1 VAAPGVLLVR
11 LGSLGDVLLAG
22 AAGQALHAARPD
34 LAITF
39 LVKAEY
45 GGLVRGQPWATDVWT
60 LAPGEERTPAGIT
73 ALRRRIHGAGFTA
86 VVDLQTSPR
95 SRALLAGHPCV
106 FAWRADRWAR
116 RRWVSLK
123 WTRPAPVRPAWLRF
137 VDAVAPLGVD
147 PTAAPPPRLALDA
160 GAVARAATF
169 DAGWSGGAIV
179 LLAPGARW
187 ATKRW
192 PEGSW
197 LRLVRGLAGAGLRL
211 LLAGDAGDRE
221 TLPRL
226 VAWAADEPRARW
238 FEGPL
243 EDLAAV
249 AALARGA
256 VTNDSGLMHLAA
268 SVGVPVVALFG
279 STHPALGFAP
289 AGAGHVI
296 LCANLACQPCTLHGL
311 ARCPL
316 GHHRCMKG
324 LAPETVMEALA
335 SLVPEVATARI
346 PEEVPP
352 EDH

>member
-1 VAAPGVLLVR
+1 MAAPGVLLVR

-22 AAGQALHAARPD
+22 AAGQALHTARPD
-34 LAITF
+34 LRITF

-45 GGLVRGQPWATDVWT
+45 AGLVRGQPWADDVWT
-60 LAPGEERTPAGIT
+60 LAPGEERTPAGVT
-73 ALRRRIHGAGFTA
+73 ALRRRIQDAGFTA

-95 SRALLAGHPCV
+95 SRALLSGHPRV
-106 FAWRADRWAR
+106 FAWRARRWAR

-147 PTAAPPPRLALDA
+147 PAAAAPPRLALDA
-160 GAVARAATF
+160 AATARAAAF
-169 DAGWSGGAIV
+169 DTGWSGGALV

-192 PEGSW
+192 PEASW
-197 LRLVRGLAGAGLRL
+197 LRLARALAVAGLRV
-211 LLAGDAGDRE
+211 LLAGDAGDRQ
-221 TLPRL
+221 TMPGL

-249 AALARGA
+249 AARTRGA

-289 AGAGHVI
+289 AGASSIV

-316 GHHRCMKG
+316 GHHRCMRD
-324 LAPETVMEALA
+324 LAPGTVLEALA
-335 SLVPEVATARI
+335 RLVPEAAAARI
-346 PEEVPP
+346 PEEMPP

>member
-1 VAAPGVLLVR
+1 MAAPGVLLVR
-11 LGSLGDVLLAG
+11 LGSLGDVLLAS

-34 LAITF
+34 LPITF

-45 GGLVRGQPWATDVWT
+45 AGLVRGQPWAADVWT
-60 LAPGEERTPAGIT
+60 LAPGEERTPAGVS
-73 ALRRRIHGAGFTA
+73 ALRRRLQAANFTA
-86 VVDLQTSPR
+86 AVDLQTSPR
-95 SRALLAGHPCV
+95 SRALLSGHPCV

-147 PTAAPPPRLALDA
+147 PEAAQPPRFALDA
-160 GAVARAATF
+160 GAVERAERF
-169 DAGWSGGAIV
+169 DAAWPGGTIV

-192 PEGSW
+192 PEASW
-197 LRLVRGLAGAGLRL
+197 LSLAHALVGAGLRV
-211 LLAGDAGDRE
+211 LLAGDAGDRA

-226 VAWAADEPRARW
+226 AAWATDEPGARW

-249 AALARGA
+249 AARARGG

-268 SVGVPVVALFG
+268 AVGVPLVALFG

-289 AGAGHVI
+289 AGPGHHV
-296 LCANLACQPCTLHGL
+296 LCTNLACQPCTLHGL

-316 GHHRCMKG
+316 GHHRCMRD
-324 LAPETVMEALA
+324 LAPGTVLAALA
-335 SLVPEVATARI
+335 GLVPAAGIARI
-346 PEEVPP
+346 PQEGPP
-352 EDH
+352 QDH